1 MFFYIFNERAFITD
15 FSAFWAEEAR
25 IPLFSENG
33 ELFDPNGMF
42 LLQSISQNSLS
53 TLIIIVRNYLNE
65 KTSNSPLS
73 FTFLPDQHLSVA
85 QEKMDKAT
93 SHTMKGYLVDKMCAI
108 GMAKKAPDEAMAKAA
123 KHTKSCALEESC
135 QESGFG
141 LMSDG
146 IWYKFDDNGD
156 KQALALLN
164 KTEKKTEIM
173 VAVTGTH
180 DGDILKVTSIKEV
193 KSLGPKKE

>member
-1 MFFYIFNERAFITD
+1 MRKLPIRLLLSLFFLA
-15 FSAFWAEEAR
+15 
-25 IPLFSENG
+25 
-33 ELFDPNGMF
+33 
-42 LLQSISQNSLS
+42 SISM
-53 TLIIIVRNYLNE
+53 
-65 KTSNSPLS
+65 
-73 FTFLPDQHLSVA
+73 FA
-85 QEKMDKAT
+85 QDKMDKST

-156 KQALALLN
+156 KQALALLQ
-164 KTEKKTEIM
+164 KTRKEK
-173 VAVTGTH
+173 
-180 DGDILKVTSIKEV
+180 
-193 KSLGPKKE
+193 